1 MNEPELNRLLR
12 ESKMPDRSE
21 GYWDRFPDRVVGRL
35 QAAGTYEAK
44 SQPWR
49 LAALTMAAA
58 FGLVMGFILWHRA
71 PPSAETF
78 ATLRDGPVLRE
89 LLRQYP
95 GRVHAIIQDGNGL
108 HTLLSKDAD
117 VSPSDP
123 IWLEIRDGEAHRVIV
138 TFSGQKIRCGGTD
151 VIVLSDLEGRV
162 ILIGDGFFWSRQI
175 STGSAEK
182 VQIRAEQI
190 PEVHMNSKPPRP
202 L

>member
-1 MNEPELNRLLR
+1 MNQSDLNRLLR
-12 ESKMPDRSE
+12 ESKLPDRSE
-21 GYWDRFPDRVVGRL
+21 GYWDRFPGQVVRRL
-35 QAAGTYEAK
+35 QTEGKFETK
-44 SQPWR
+44 NQPWR
-49 LAALTMAAA
+49 FAALAIAAA
-58 FGLVMGFILWHRA
+58 FGLAMGFILWHRT

-78 ATLRDGPVLRE
+78 VTLRDGPALRE

-95 GRVHAIIQDGNGL
+95 GRLHAIIQDGNGL

-123 IWLEIRDGEAHRVIV
+123 IWLEIRDGDAHRVIV

-151 VIVLSDLEGRV
+151 VIVLSDLEGHI
-162 ILIGDGFFWSRQI
+162 ILIGDGFFWSRQF

-182 VQIRAEQI
+182 VRIRAEQI
-190 PEVHMNSKPPRP
+190 PGVHMNSKPPRP